1 MTNLL
6 FGEIIG
12 TEVEDEVVVV
22 VVVVVVG
29 VPVVVDDKDGNFDS
43 IPGAGPDLLGVIDAI
58 SESILLGALFF
69 LVFMVLCH
77 LLFKLFF
84 FFIFLNLIVPSN
96 RIFIKRNL
104 L

>member
-12 TEVEDEVVVV
+12 TEVEDVVVV
-22 VVVVVVG
+22 GVVG
-29 VPVVVDDKDGNFDS
+29 VPVVVDDKDGDFDS

-77 LLFKLFF
+77 LLFLSFF
-84 FFIFLNLIVPSN
+84 FFFFHFLKFNCTLEPD
-96 RIFIKRNL
+96 FY
-104 L
+104 

>member
-77 LLFKLFF
+77 LLFF
-84 FFIFLNLIVPSN
+84 
-96 RIFIKRNL
+96 
-104 L
+104 